1 MKMNFFKGISAL
13 AAVLLTITACDKEKE
28 QQAVLPEVEVKLV
41 SADATNISFS
51 VTASNAESFDGIA
64 PTTLR
69 TGRNR
74 CLPVWCMASV
84 RLRRYPENCS
94 W

>member
-41 SADATNISFS
+41 SADATNIGT
-51 VTASNAESFDGIA
+51 V
-64 PTTLR
+64 
-69 TGRNR
+69 
-74 CLPVWCMASV
+74 V
-84 RLRRYPENCS
+84 
-94 W
+94 